1 MVDTYNNSKYIDDAK
16 KQLAILNGDA
26 SADTSSDTSA
36 DSSSVSEN
44 SENSDNSNRYDNS
57 QDNGENGD
65 SDNSDNTRITNK
77 ITKEKDMRRSMSF
90 FSVRIQV
97 INGK

>member
-1 MVDTYNNSKYIDDAK
+1 MLLSSVSAQFKVVEKSAKKAPVWYQKMVDTYNNSKYIDDAK

-57 QDNGENGD
+57 QDNGD
-65 SDNSDNTRITNK
+65 YDNSDNTEDN
-77 ITKEKDMRRSMSF
+77 E
-90 FSVRIQV
+90 
-97 INGK
+97 